1 MTELPDII
9 SSPVINQQWDSF
21 WNELPETVQQ
31 LPEKPLLVL
40 SQAYTDGSA
49 EAIQLQKMLQACTL
63 TESSYNIVQLSSA
76 QNIPWH
82 KLKEQF
88 KPKTV
93 LLLGVIPEQ
102 LGISAM
108 FRLFMPNNFDSAI
121 WIAGL
126 SLTELEKQPE
136 AKKQLWQNGL
146 KPVFVDKTIGNF

>member
-9 SSPVINQQWDSF
+9 SSPVIDRQWDSF
-21 WNELPETVQQ
+21 WNELPKAVRQ
-31 LPEKPLLVL
+31 LPEKQLLVL

-63 TESSYNIVQLSSA
+63 TESSYNIIQFQPA
-76 QNIPWH
+76 QHLPWH
-82 KLKEQF
+82 KLRDHF
-88 KPKTV
+88 KPKAV
-93 LLLGVIPEQ
+93 LLLGITPQQ
-102 LGISAM
+102 LGIAAM
-108 FRLFMPNNFDSAI
+108 FRLFTPNNFDGII

-146 KPVFVDKTIGNF
+146 KPVFVDKTTGSF